1 MAHKACQT
9 EEEETTRG
17 LHHLFAASLAFRLKS
32 GLLEP
37 LVIGARGE
45 RIMAFMSTAKQL
57 VGITDRRCGTCRW
70 WPGEREIKFMSQR
83 PIKVETTGNAK
94 CQARGIS
101 VSGGQSHCSKWTKWE
116 RLG

>member
-1 MAHKACQT
+1 
-9 EEEETTRG
+9 
-17 LHHLFAASLAFRLKS
+17 
-32 GLLEP
+32 
-37 LVIGARGE
+37 
-45 RIMAFMSTAKQL
+45 MAFMSNARQI

-94 CQARGIS
+94 CQARGTS